1 MSQTA
6 IPCVLMRGGTSKG
19 PYFKLADLPAD
30 PAVREAV
37 LLAVMGSPD
46 LRQIDGIG
54 GADTLTSKVAMVSPS
69 VRDDAD
75 VDFLFA
81 QVSVDQAIVDTA
93 PSCGNI
99 LSGVG
104 PFAIETGMVAANP
117 GTTDVRV
124 YNINTQALIE
134 IRVQTPGGRVEYAGD
149 AAIDGVPGTAAPVL
163 CKYMNVVGSKTS
175 GLLPTGQAVDEIQG
189 VAVSCVDVAMPLVFM
204 PAHAFDLNGGE
215 TRAELN
221 ANPALLE
228 RIESVRL
235 EAGRLMGLGDVRGSV
250 VPKVALLSRA
260 EQGGHIRSRYFT
272 PLTCH
277 AAHAVTGGICLA
289 TACLVPSTVAAE
301 LSAPVAAGAPG
312 EWVERTLVIEH
323 PSGKLDIELGYRYSE
338 QGFEF
343 GFGGVV
349 RTARRLF
356 DGCVYVPSG
365 VWDGSNSAAGATT
378 KAE

>member
-19 PYFKLADLPAD
+19 PYFRLADLPAD
-30 PAVREAV
+30 PAVRDAV

-69 VRDDAD
+69 ARDDAD

-99 LSGVG
+99 LSGVA
-104 PFAIETGMVAANP
+104 PYAIETGMVAAQP
-117 GTTDVRV
+117 DLTEVRV

-134 IRVQTPGGRVEYAGD
+134 IRVLTPGGEVEYAGD
-149 AAIDGVPGTAAPVL
+149 TAIDGVPGTAAPVL

-175 GLLPTGQAVDEIQG
+175 GLLPTGQAIDEIEG

-204 PAHAFDLNGGE
+204 PADAFGIGGGE
-215 TRAELN
+215 SRDELN
-221 ANPALLE
+221 ADRALLE

-235 EAGRLMGLGDVRGSV
+235 QAGRLMGLGDVQGSV
-250 VPKVALLSRA
+250 VPKVGLLSRP
-260 EQGGHIRSRYFT
+260 ERGGHIRSRYFT

-289 TACLVPSTVAAE
+289 TACLVPGTVAAE
-301 LSAPVAAGAPG
+301 LAAPVAAGAQG
-312 EWVERTLVIEH
+312 EWLERTLVIEH
-323 PSGKLDIELGYRYSE
+323 PSGKLDIELGYRYTE

-356 DGCVYVPSG
+356 DGCVYIPSS
-365 VWDGSNSAAGATT
+365 VWDGKNGAAA